1 MTKKQEIAKI
11 YAGLRKKLK
20 RNVKLSDLK
29 GIGIS
34 KDMVR
39 HHWDSLRKLDK
50 AARKQYPDKF
60 FDLHVDEIFSRKR
73 LDKLR
78 DAVGNYKKFVITT
91 AVVGAP
97 VDKNFLASIKVYCKA
112 HNAKMLVL
120 LSADPS
126 STSGNTVDKIL
137 QNEHIVFEDTEL
149 NSNFFISTIK
159 LSSKQID
166 PITSL
171 DRIGQ
176 RHGSFIYASPKQRML
191 CVPLS
196 NNDLPHALMTTG
208 ALTLP
213 AYHTDNYMS
222 ERTSYIADND
232 HVMGAVVVEIESEK
246 IFHFRQV
253 QADSKGRFADLG
265 QRYTPKGRVK
275 YNPAAIV
282 LGDWH
287 SGETDP
293 DATKAWVEM
302 LKEMPPKH
310 LVVHDAFNGLSINHH
325 EERNTILRAQHAA
338 ADRLDLG
345 KELTKLAEDLTML
358 ARYCSSLVVVKS
370 NHDEFLERYLAEG
383 KYVQDPQNH
392 YLSLD
397 LAKAM
402 IEGKDPLKFGV
413 ERQGLK
419 SKKVNWLSR
428 DEDFKIA
435 RVQLGSH
442 GDKGANGARGSLRGM
457 EKAYGNSVTAHTH
470 TPQILRGAWCVGTS
484 SLLKLSYNVGPSSWL
499 HSSCIVYPNGS
510 RQLVNAIDG
519 GWRVKDD
526 SSNTQEDG

>member
-1 MTKKQEIAKI
+1 LTKKQEIAKI
-11 YAGLRKKLK
+11 YADLRKKLR
-20 RNVKLSDLK
+20 RNVKISDLK
-29 GIGIS
+29 SKGIS

-39 HHWDSLRKLDK
+39 HYWDSLRKLDK
-50 AARKQYPDKF
+50 AARRQYPDKF
-60 FDLHVDEIFSRKR
+60 FDLHVDEIFSRKC
-73 LDKLR
+73 LETLR
-78 DAVGNYKKFVITT
+78 DAVGNCKKFVITT

-97 VDKNFLASIKVYCKA
+97 VDRNFLASIKVYCKT

-196 NNDLPHALMTTG
+196 NNELPHALMTTG

-232 HVMGAVVVEIESEK
+232 HVMGAVIVEIENEK

-265 QRYTPKGRVK
+265 YRYSAKGQVK

-293 DATKAWVEM
+293 EAERSWQEM
-302 LKEMPPKH
+302 LQLMPPKY
-310 LVVHDAFNGLSINHH
+310 LVIHDVFNGLSINHH
-325 EERNTILRAQHAA
+325 EEKNTIIKAQHAA
-338 ADRLDLG
+338 VNKLDL
-345 KELTKLAEDLTML
+345 KQELTRVAEDLNML
-358 ARYCSSLVVVKS
+358 AKYCDSIIIVKS

-392 YLSLD
+392 YLCLD

-413 ERQGLK
+413 EMQGLN
-419 SKKVNWLSR
+419 SKKINWLSR

-435 RVQLGSH
+435 RVQLGAH

-457 EKAYGNSVTAHTH
+457 ERAYGNSVTAHTH

-499 HSSCIVYPNGS
+499 HSSCIVYPNGA
-510 RQLVNAIDG
+510 RQLINAIDG
-519 GWRVKDD
+519 VWRLKDHSKSDKDD
-526 SSNTQEDG
+526 